1 MSTLED
7 IQKLDEACHFQ
18 VYKRYPILLER
29 GEGARVWDS
38 TGKAYI
44 DVLAGIAV
52 NALGHAHPAVLKALT
67 DQAGRLMHCSNLYY
81 TEPQA
86 KLARLLVDQSGLDR
100 VFFCNSGTEAI
111 EGAIKLARKWATR
124 KGRGGTIVSMEGS
137 FHGRSLAALT
147 ATGQPKYKEGLEPL
161 PGGFTIVPF
170 NDLGAVEKVLDDT
183 VCAVLVEP
191 VQGEGGIRPAD
202 PAYLAGLRKLCDERG
217 ALLIFD
223 EIQCGIGRTGTTF
236 AYQGYG
242 VVPDVVT
249 IAKAL
254 GAGFPIGAFLAKQ
267 SVAECFKPGDH
278 GTTFGGAPLAC
289 AVALAAL
296 STIVNEKRPE
306 RSRELGDYLM
316 ATLREKTA
324 GIDAVK
330 EIRGRGLMVGVVL
343 DRSGKEVVN
352 AMMERGVLSNCTAD
366 TVIRLVPPLVI
377 SKADLDEAVG
387 VLVEVL
393 KETCPNA

>member
-1 MSTLED
+1 MSTFED
-7 IQKLDEACHFQ
+7 IRKLDEACHFQ

-38 TGKAYI
+38 TGKEYI
-44 DVLAGIAV
+44 DMLAGIAV
-52 NALGHAHPAVLKALT
+52 NALGHAHPAVLAALT
-67 DQAGRLMHCSNLYY
+67 DQAGKMMHCSNLYY
-81 TEPQA
+81 SEPQA
-86 KLARLLVDQSGLDR
+86 KLAELLVEQSGLDR

-124 KGRGGTIVSMEGS
+124 KGRGGTIVSMDGS

-170 NDLGAVEKVLDDT
+170 NDLGAVEEVLDDT

-236 AYQGYG
+236 AYQGYD

-254 GAGFPIGAFLAKQ
+254 GAGFPIGAFLARQ
-267 SVAECFKPGDH
+267 AVAECFKPGDH
-278 GTTFGGAPLAC
+278 GTTFGGNPLAC

-296 STIVNEKRPE
+296 FTIVNEKLPE
-306 RSRELGDYLM
+306 RSRKFGDYLM

-352 AMMERGVLSNCTAD
+352 TMMERGVLSNCTAD

-377 SKADLDEAVG
+377 SKTDLDAAVDVLVG
-387 VLVEVL
+387 VLREV
-393 KETCPNA
+393 CHNA

>member
-1 MSTLED
+1 MSTLEE

-38 TGKAYI
+38 TGKEYI
-44 DVLAGIAV
+44 DMLAGIAV

-86 KLARLLVDQSGLDR
+86 RLARLLVEQSGLDR

-170 NDLGAVEKVLDDT
+170 NDLHAVDKVLDDT

-202 PAYLAGLRKLCDERG
+202 PAYLEGLRKLCDERG

-254 GAGFPIGAFLAKQ
+254 GAGFPIGSFLAKQ

-278 GTTFGGAPLAC
+278 GTTFGGNPLAC

-296 STIVNEKRPE
+296 STIVNEKLPE
-306 RSRELGDYLM
+306 RSRDLGGYLM
-316 ATLREKTA
+316 ESLRKKTA
-324 GIDAVK
+324 GIDAVR
-330 EIRGRGLMVGVVL
+330 EVRGRGLMVGVVL

-352 AMMERGVLSNCTAD
+352 TMMERGVLSNCTAD
-366 TVIRLVPPLVI
+366 TVIRVVPPLVI
-377 SKADLDEAVG
+377 SRADLDAAVD

-393 KETCPNA
+393 EEAFPNA

>member
-1 MSTLED
+1 MSTLEE

-38 TGKAYI
+38 TGKEYI
-44 DVLAGIAV
+44 DMLAGIAV

-86 KLARLLVDQSGLDR
+86 RLARLLVEQSGLDR

-170 NDLGAVEKVLDDT
+170 NDLQAVDKVLDDT

-202 PAYLAGLRKLCDERG
+202 PAYLEGLRKLCDERG

-278 GTTFGGAPLAC
+278 GTTFGGNPLAC
-289 AVALAAL
+289 AVAFAAL
-296 STIVNEKRPE
+296 STIVNEKLPE
-306 RSRELGDYLM
+306 RSRDLGGYLM
-316 ATLREKTA
+316 ESLRKKTA

-330 EIRGRGLMVGVVL
+330 EVRGRGLMVGVVL

-377 SKADLDEAVG
+377 SRADLDAAVDVLVG
-387 VLVEVL
+387 VLE
-393 KETCPNA
+393 EAFPNA

>member
-1 MSTLED
+1 MSTFED
-7 IQKLDEACHFQ
+7 IRKLDEACHFQ

-38 TGKAYI
+38 TGKEYI
-44 DVLAGIAV
+44 DMLAGIAV
-52 NALGHAHPAVLKALT
+52 NALGHAHPAVLAALA
-67 DQAGRLMHCSNLYY
+67 DQAGKMMHCSNLYY
-81 TEPQA
+81 SEPQA
-86 KLARLLVDQSGLDR
+86 KLAELLVEQSGLDR

-124 KGRGGTIVSMEGS
+124 KGRGGTIVSMDGS

-170 NDLGAVEKVLDDT
+170 NDLGAVEEVLDDT

-223 EIQCGIGRTGTTF
+223 EIQCGIGRTGYTF
-236 AYQGYG
+236 AYQGYD

-254 GAGFPIGAFLAKQ
+254 GAGFPIGAFLARQ
-267 SVAECFKPGDH
+267 AVAECFKPGDH
-278 GTTFGGAPLAC
+278 GTTFGGNPLAC

-296 STIVNEKRPE
+296 STIVEDGLSQ
-306 RSRELGDYLM
+306 RSRDLGDYLM
-316 ATLREKTA
+316 ESLKKKTA

-343 DRSGKEVVN
+343 DRSGKDVVN
-352 AMMERGVLSNCTAD
+352 AMMDKGILSNCTAD
-366 TVIRLVPPLVI
+366 SVIRLVPPLVI
-377 SKADLDEAVG
+377 SKADLDKAVDVLVG
-387 VLVEVL
+387 VLREV
-393 KETCPNA
+393 CHNA